1 MPDLPPGLSEDG
13 LEFLVMF
20 LGFLSAT
27 AESDVNELHRI
38 APFQKNTL
46 RRCERGHTE
55 RGLRSDPVS
64 SLTEFTVKDS
74 TTVTYGTCQGVV

>member
-38 APFQKNTL
+38 APFQKIPSADVNEATPKEG
-46 RRCERGHTE
+46 C
-55 RGLRSDPVS
+55 DPI
-64 SLTEFTVKDS
+64 L
-74 TTVTYGTCQGVV
+74 CRP